1 METDYLVKGG
11 YCNGTLEEDVPD
23 PDVTGWGIVSSFC
36 FSIVMNMIAIM
47 VAYAAN
53 ALPEERYKSID
64 GIAYRRVSQA
74 ERQRRIKAFESFMLS
89 LSDQQ
94 LVTGMALMLATILI
108 FSGIHDLDDSFSVY
122 SFQIATRL
130 GYFSC
135 ITHLC
140 SLSVLWEYFDR
151 HNWLRIF
158 RTILMVAFL
167 VMMIGC
173 MIISDSVT
181 FRFNRHVSVKC
192 AREHFKLIDR
202 ERPNYVFFSDEF
214 IIIFNLSVLTYILI
228 SGYVQRFL
236 QLYCMPAR
244 DEQDFWQCR
253 SLRALFGSDTEDRFK
268 SLDKNKTLADIRS
281 SFLWEIVW
289 LFFYFTFGTANLLRF
304 FDDAT
309 LNIGAIKPNFGQLV
323 PLFLLA
329 LPLITATEAYTSR

>member
-64 GIAYRRVSQA
+64 SIAYRRVSQA

-89 LSDQQ
+89 LSDHQ
-94 LVTGMALMLATILI
+94 LVTGITLMLTTILI

-140 SLSVLWEYFDR
+140 SLSVLWEYFDANISN
-151 HNWLRIF
+151 HSYGGFSSHDDWLHDCIR
-158 RTILMVAFL
+158 L
-167 VMMIGC
+167 C
-173 MIISDSVT
+173 D
-181 FRFNRHVSVKC
+181 
-192 AREHFKLIDR
+192 
-202 ERPNYVFFSDEF
+202 FS
-214 IIIFNLSVLTYILI
+214 
-228 SGYVQRFL
+228 L
-236 QLYCMPAR
+236 QSPR
-244 DEQDFWQCR
+244 
-253 SLRALFGSDTEDRFK
+253 
-268 SLDKNKTLADIRS
+268 
-281 SFLWEIVW
+281 
-289 LFFYFTFGTANLLRF
+289 
-304 FDDAT
+304 
-309 LNIGAIKPNFGQLV
+309 FGQV
-323 PLFLLA
+323 CEKAFQVD
-329 LPLITATEAYTSR
+329 